1 MTFFSRKHVTPS
13 PPSCAP
19 SSDGLCRFRK
29 GDGGF
34 HRRTTKLSAV
44 ATIFPQYDFL
54 RAIGGDHLDLH
65 MLLSPGAE
73 SHSFEPTPGD
83 MITVSECDLFV
94 YVGGDS
100 DAWVETI
107 LDSVDTSNKEVVTL
121 MDCVDTVAE
130 ETVEGMET
138 HGHAHDHEDEDA
150 HDHEDEDA
158 DHEDVHDHED
168 EDTHDE
174 SPMIMR
180 TNPTAN
186 RTSTSG
192 LHRKMQCGLSRS
204 SAMPSAASTRSTRMN
219 TRQTP
224 PRTSL
229 RLPPS
234 MRNFPMSQRT
244 ASRHTI
250 VFGDRFP
257 FRYFRGRLR
266 PRLLRGIPR
275 LLLGI
280 RGECQNTFFFN

>member
-1 MTFFSRKHVTPS
+1 MTFFSKKNVTPS
-13 PPSCAP
+13 PPSCPP
-19 SSDGLCRFRK
+19 SSDGLRRFRK

-150 HDHEDEDA
+150 DHDEDSHDHEDESHGEQDEHVWTSPKNAMRIVQKLCDA
-158 DHEDVHDHED
+158 LCRLDPENADDYQANTASYLASLTSLDEEFSDVTANCQPPHHRFRRPF
-168 EDTHDE
+168 
-174 SPMIMR
+174 SVPLLSR
-180 TNPTAN
+180 TPTA
-186 RTSTSG
+186 STT
-192 LHRKMQCGLSRS
+192 
-204 SAMPSAASTRSTRMN
+204 TR
-219 TRQTP
+219 
-224 PRTSL
+224 
-229 RLPPS
+229 
-234 MRNFPMSQRT
+234 
-244 ASRHTI
+244 
-250 VFGDRFP
+250 RFP
-257 FRYFRGRLR
+257 AA
-266 PRLLRGIPR
+266 PRNPR
-275 LLLGI
+275 RVPKHFL
-280 RGECQNTFFFN
+280 F

>member
-1 MTFFSRKHVTPS
+1 MTFFSRKHLRLLLLPALLLLTG
-13 PPSCAP
+13 CAG
-19 SSDGLCRFRK
+19 SAKETADS
-29 GDGGF
+29 
-34 HRRTTKLSAV
+34 TENEKLSAV

-150 HDHEDEDA
+150 DHEDE
-158 DHEDVHDHED
+158 HHDED
-168 EDTHDE
+168 ESHGEQDE
-174 SPMIMR
+174 HVWTSPKNAMR
-180 TNPTAN
+180 IVQKLCDALCRLDPENADDW
-186 RTSTSG
+186 
-192 LHRKMQCGLSRS
+192 
-204 SAMPSAASTRSTRMN
+204 
-219 TRQTP
+219 QTLL
-224 PRTSL
+224 RTSL

-234 MRNFPMSQRT
+234 MRNFPMSPQTPAAIRSFSAT
-244 ASRHTI
+244 VSRSAISRMPT
-250 VFGDRFP
+250 VSTTTRRSP
-257 FRYFRGRLR
+257 AA
-266 PRLLRGIPR
+266 PRNPR
-275 LLLGI
+275 RAPKHFL
-280 RGECQNTFFFN
+280 F